1 MKFYGDYHTHSR
13 YSDGRQSLD
22 EIALA
27 AEKRGLKEVAV
38 TDHGPLA
45 AVIGV
50 KNERSYLQIKDEV
63 KAIND
68 AGQYELEMFVG
79 AEANI
84 RDLEGGLDISYNM
97 IKELDF
103 LIAGLHPYTL
113 PTSIDD
119 GIKIWLQNSLRH
131 LGKGQ
136 REKAKGA
143 NTKACCEALHR
154 NPEVEILAHPGLF
167 FEVEMEEIARACIK
181 NDVLFEIN
189 CGHEHP
195 DISDIMKV
203 ERIGVD
209 FIIDSDAHFPETVG
223 DLSYGEYIIN
233 RLDIDPAR
241 VINGWDGG
249 GDEHDRPDKQFA
261 CTNYYRF
268 IRGRKNPDHKLS

>member
-13 YSDGRQSLD
+13 YSDGRQSLE
-22 EIALA
+22 EIAIS
-27 AEKRGLKEVAV
+27 AEQRGLKEVAV

-50 KNERSYLQIKDEV
+50 KNEGRYLQIKDEV
-63 KAIND
+63 RAINE
-68 AGQYELEMFVG
+68 AGQFDVEFFVG

-84 RDLEGGLDISYNM
+84 RDLKGSLDISYDI

-136 REKAKGA
+136 QEKAKNA
-143 NTKACCEALHR
+143 NTKASCEALHC

-181 NDVLFEIN
+181 NEVLFEIN

-195 DISDIMKV
+195 ALSDIIKV

-209 FIIDSDAHFPETVG
+209 FIIDSDAHFPESVG
-223 DLSYGEYIIN
+223 ELSYGEYIIN
-233 RLDIDPAR
+233 RMGIDPAR
-241 VINGWDGG
+241 VVNCWGGG
-249 GDEHDRPDKQFA
+249 GDEHDRSDKQSA
-261 CTNYYRF
+261 CINHYRF
-268 IRGRKNPDHKLS
+268 IRSRKDTNH

>member
-13 YSDGRQSLD
+13 YSDGRQSIN

-27 AEKRGLKEVAV
+27 AEQRGLKEVAV
-38 TDHGPLA
+38 TDHGPHA

-50 KNERSYLQIKDEV
+50 KNEQIYLQIKDEV
-63 KAIND
+63 KAINES
-68 AGQYELEMFVG
+68 GQYAVDMFVG

-84 RDLEGGLDISYNM
+84 RDLEGSLDISYNI

-113 PTSIDD
+113 PTSIED

-131 LGKGQ
+131 YGKGQ
-136 REKAKGA
+136 KQKAQNA

-154 NPEVEILAHPGLF
+154 NPEIEILSHPGLF

-195 DISDIMKV
+195 DLSDIIKA

-209 FIIDSDAHFPETVG
+209 FIINSDAHFSKTVG
-223 DLSYGEYIIN
+223 ELSYGEYIVN
-233 RLDIDPAR
+233 RLGIESAR
-241 VINGWDGG
+241 VKNGWDGG
-249 GDEHDRPDKQFA
+249 GEEHDGSDKQSA
-261 CTNYYRF
+261 CTNYNRF
-268 IRGRKNPDHKLS
+268 IRSRKNPNHKLS

>member
-38 TDHGPLA
+38 TDHGPNA

-63 KAIND
+63 KAINE
-68 AGQYELEMFVG
+68 AGQFEVAFLVG

-84 RDLEGGLDISYNM
+84 RDLEGSLDISYNI

-103 LIAGLHPYTL
+103 LIAGMHPYTL

-136 REKAKGA
+136 QEKAKNA
-143 NTKACCEALHR
+143 NTKASCEALHR

-195 DISDIMKV
+195 DLSDIMKV
-203 ERIGVD
+203 EQIGVN

-223 DLSYGEYIIN
+223 ELSYGEYVIN
-233 RLDIDPAR
+233 RLGIDPAR
-241 VINGWDGG
+241 VVNLRDGG
-249 GDEHDRPDKQFA
+249 GDKHDSTDKQSA

-268 IRGRKNPDHKLS
+268 IRSRKNTNHKLS

>member
-1 MKFYGDYHTHSR
+1 MKFFGDYHTHSR

-27 AEKRGLKEVAV
+27 ADKRGLKEVAV
-38 TDHGPLA
+38 TDHGPDA
-45 AVIGV
+45 AVIGI
-50 KNERSYLQIKDEV
+50 KNEQNYLDIKSRV
-63 KAIND
+63 QSIND
-68 AGQYELEMFVG
+68 SGQYEVEIFVG

-84 RDLEGGLDISYNM
+84 RDLEGSLDISYNV

-136 REKAKGA
+136 KAKAINA
-143 NTKACCEALHR
+143 NTKASCETLYH
-154 NPEVEILAHPGLF
+154 NPEIEILAHPGLF
-167 FEVEMEEIARACIK
+167 FEVEMMEVARACIN

-195 DISDIMKV
+195 ALSDIIKAD
-203 ERIGVD
+203 RIGVD
-209 FIIDSDAHFPETVG
+209 FIIDSDAHFPESVG
-223 DLSYGEYIIN
+223 ELSYGEYIIK
-233 RLDIDPAR
+233 RLGIDPAR
-241 VINGWDGG
+241 VVNCWDGG
-249 GDEHDRPDKQFA
+249 GDRHDKPDKPFA
-261 CTNYYRF
+261 CTNNYRF
-268 IRGRKNPDHKLS
+268 IRSRQNPNHKLS

>member
-13 YSDGRQSLD
+13 FSDGRQSLE

-27 AEKRGLKEVAV
+27 AERRGLKEVAV
-38 TDHGPLA
+38 TDHGPDA

-63 KAIND
+63 QAINEEGHL
-68 AGQYELEMFVG
+68 AVKFLVG

-84 RDLEGGLDISYNM
+84 RDLEGSLDISYNI

-113 PTSIDD
+113 PASIDA

-131 LGKGQ
+131 MGKGQ
-136 REKAKGA
+136 QEKAENA
-143 NTKACCEALHR
+143 NTKATCEALHR

-167 FEVEMEEIARACIK
+167 FAIDMEETARACIK

-195 DISDIMKV
+195 DISDIIKV

-223 DLSYGEYIIN
+223 ELSYGEYIIN
-233 RLDIDPAR
+233 RLGLDPAR
-241 VINGWDGG
+241 VVNLWDGG
-249 GDEHDRPDKQFA
+249 EKNDSTDKQSA
-261 CTNYYRF
+261 CVDYYRF
-268 IRGRKNPDHKLS
+268 IRSRKNSNHKLS